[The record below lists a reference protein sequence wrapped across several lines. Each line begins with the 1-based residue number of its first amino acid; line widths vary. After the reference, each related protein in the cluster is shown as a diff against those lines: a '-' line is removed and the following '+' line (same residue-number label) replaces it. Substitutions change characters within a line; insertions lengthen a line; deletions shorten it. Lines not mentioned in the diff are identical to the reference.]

1 MSKSNKK
8 KITTIFEFKCPD
20 CGEHS
25 DTIKLISKEEFHQC
39 MIISEDGTLIE
50 GEAEETCGNQEFVET
65 EFPCGHYG
73 EQEPENY
80 IVKVKKNE

>member
-1 MSKSNKK
+1 
-8 KITTIFEFKCPD
+8 
-20 CGEHS
+20 
-25 DTIKLISKEEFHQC
+25 